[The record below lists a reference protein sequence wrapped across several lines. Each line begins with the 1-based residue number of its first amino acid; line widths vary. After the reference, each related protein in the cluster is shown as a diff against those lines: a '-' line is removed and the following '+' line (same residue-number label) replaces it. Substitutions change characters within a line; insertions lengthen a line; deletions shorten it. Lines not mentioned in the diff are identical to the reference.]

1 MKNIELNQ
9 IFYFVLWD
17 KFPTIHEAKI
27 THLSPNKSEVRIEVD
42 VPNMCKAFSG
52 GAFQSEKRKYHET
65 EEGARQAIQQYV
77 TQQIKIAQDYH
88 DKLLKRYNA
97 SLTKPI
103 KKLNVVK

>member
-27 THLSPNKSEVRIEVD
+27 THLSQNKSEVRFEVG
-42 VPNMCKAFSG
+42 VSNMCKAYSG
-52 GAFQSEKRKYHET
+52 GAFQAEKRKFYET
-65 EEGARQAIQQYV
+65 EQGARQAIEKYV
-77 TQQIKIAQDYH
+77 AEQIKIAQDYH
-88 DKLLKRYNA
+88 DKLLRRYNA

-103 KKLNVVK
+103 KKLN